1 MRKFLVTFVMIITC
15 FLLQTTLFRYIA
27 FGGVVPNLL
36 MILTASTGIMR
47 GEKEG
52 LVTGF
57 ICGLLI
63 DIFFG
68 SFLGFYALI
77 YMYIGFIDGVFNKI
91 FFPENII
98 LPLGIILS
106 SDFIYG
112 FTCYVLLFLMRAKF
126 DIGYY
131 MLHVIIP
138 EIVYTAVV
146 SLILYPLILKINTR
160 LDEIIQRS
168 AKKFV

>member
-1 MRKFLVTFVMIITC
+1 MRKFLVTFIMIITC

-91 FFPENII
+91 FFPEN
-98 LPLGIILS
+98 
-106 SDFIYG
+106 
-112 FTCYVLLFLMRAKF
+112 K
-126 DIGYY
+126 
-131 MLHVIIP
+131 
-138 EIVYTAVV
+138 
-146 SLILYPLILKINTR
+146 
-160 LDEIIQRS
+160 
-168 AKKFV
+168 

>member
-1 MRKFLVTFVMIITC
+1 MRKFLDTFIMIITC

-106 SDFIYG
+106 SDFLYG
-112 FTCYVLLFLMRAKF
+112 FTCSVLLFLMRAKF

-131 MLHVIIP
+131 MMHVIIP

>member
-1 MRKFLVTFVMIITC
+1 MRKFIVTFLMIIAC
-15 FLLQTTLFRYIA
+15 FLLQTTIFRYID
-27 FGGVVPNLL
+27 FGGIVPNLL
-36 MILTASTGIMR
+36 IILTASTGIMR

-57 ICGLLI
+57 ICGLFI

-68 SFLGFYALI
+68 SYIGFYALI
-77 YMYIGFIDGVFNKI
+77 YMYIGFVDGIFNKI

-106 SDFIYG
+106 SDFAYG
-112 FTCYVLLFLMRAKF
+112 FICYVLMFLMRTRF

-131 MLHVIIP
+131 MMHIIIP

-146 SLILYPLILKINTR
+146 SLFLYPLILKINTK
-160 LDEIIQRS
+160 LDEIVQRS

>member
-1 MRKFLVTFVMIITC
+1 
-15 FLLQTTLFRYIA
+15 
-27 FGGVVPNLL
+27 
-36 MILTASTGIMR
+36 
-47 GEKEG
+47 
-52 LVTGF
+52 
-57 ICGLLI
+57 
-63 DIFFG
+63 
-68 SFLGFYALI
+68 
-77 YMYIGFIDGVFNKI
+77 
-91 FFPENII
+91 
-98 LPLGIILS
+98 
-106 SDFIYG
+106 
-112 FTCYVLLFLMRAKF
+112 MRAKF